1 MTVFHYPN
9 HLLSSV
15 GKTDYITKRESNDR
29 YIMRYRLD
37 GVEVLKR
44 RNKRSH
50 PCQYYADFDA
60 SIIENHIKKVGCRAS
75 YQHSV
80 DGVPVCSSEN
90 DMKNASWNAI
100 ESEYGIAPPCKT
112 MESMYFSYQEADIS
126 GSRYAAHN
134 MVDVYVYPYDQK
146 FKEILQTRYVR
157 KLRSA
162 SIYIYNIIVNQCFL
176 PIINL
181 LFQGNRY
188 SSLGR

>member
-1 MTVFHYPN
+1 
-9 HLLSSV
+9 
-15 GKTDYITKRESNDR
+15 
-29 YIMRYRLD
+29 MRYRLD

-50 PCQYYADFDA
+50 PCQHYANFDA

-90 DMKNASWNAI
+90 DMKNASWKPL
-100 ESEYGIAPPCKT
+100 EFEYGIDPPCKT
-112 MESMYFSYQEADIS
+112 MESMYFSYREADIS
-126 GSRYAAHN
+126 GSSYAAHN

-157 KLRSA
+157 TL
-162 SIYIYNIIVNQCFL
+162 C
-176 PIINL
+176 
-181 LFQGNRY
+181 
-188 SSLGR
+188 